1 VKRHQNGVP
10 WQDLVSV
17 ISNLWFLI
25 REVLVARQT
34 VGREL
39 NEPRTRFCVCV
50 SVSYFLTSLCLKFF
64 QPALQD
70 SFLPYSDPF

>member
-1 VKRHQNGVP
+1 MKRHQNGVP

-50 SVSYFLTSLCLKFF
+50 CVCQSVTS
-64 QPALQD
+64 
-70 SFLPYSDPF
+70 